1 MKLST
6 IEKLFPEEYA
16 YIVNHAWDYV
26 RTNSN
31 VLVLL
36 NSDMLSLV
44 HLESIHNQLEA
55 DKAAAIKAEAE
66 RVKKEARGY

>member
-1 MKLST
+1 
-6 IEKLFPEEYA
+6 
-16 YIVNHAWDYV
+16 VDYV